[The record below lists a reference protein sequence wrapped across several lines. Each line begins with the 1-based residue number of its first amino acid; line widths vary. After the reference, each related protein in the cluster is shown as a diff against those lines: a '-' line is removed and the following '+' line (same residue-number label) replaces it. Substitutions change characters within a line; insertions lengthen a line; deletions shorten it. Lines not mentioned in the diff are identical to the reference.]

1 MSDTPRHDDHEGQ
14 PYRDPTAPGD
24 ESFSASSSPVGEDRG
39 SADGAEHTEQLP
51 TSGDTQQVPASPA
64 VPPPPNP
71 YGQPYPSQSDLQ
83 QRRAD
88 DQAAE
93 SAYPPPPPPP
103 PGYGAPAGSEQAG
116 YGAAPADNAPY
127 GSAPYGSAP
136 AYGAPAYGAPAYGTP
151 AQGSPASLSGSTIAL
166 LVVSGLL
173 TLGACGTGIPA
184 LVFAI
189 LAVTKKDEPVEAAK
203 WTRWGWIALG
213 ITVAVVVI
221 AVVGLFALAI
231 GTSSSSGY

>member
-24 ESFSASSSPVGEDRG
+24 ESFSASTPSGEDRG
-39 SADGAEHTEQLP
+39 SAGGSEHTEQLP
-51 TSGDTQQVPASPA
+51 TGDTQQVPSSPA
-64 VPPPPNP
+64 APPNP
-71 YGQPYPSQSDLQ
+71 YGQPYPTQDELQ

-88 DQAAE
+88 DQAAG

-103 PGYGAPAGSEQAG
+103 GY
-116 YGAAPADNAPY
+116 AAPTGSDQPPYGSAPY

-189 LAVTKKDEPVEAAK
+189 IAVTKKDEAAEAAK

-213 ITVAVVVI
+213 VTVAVVVI
-221 AVVGLFALAI
+221 AVAGLFALALST
-231 GTSSSSGY
+231 GSSSGY